1 MERITRTWSLMR
13 MSWRIL
19 TEDKKILLFP
29 FMSLVSC
36 LAVAA
41 TFIIPLFVT
50 GKWHPPT
57 KDATTIQQICYYGF
71 LFLYYYC
78 NYFVIVFFNTGLVS
92 YIVMRMNG
100 DHPTIGD
107 AFSASLARL
116 PLIAGWAL
124 IAATVGLLLKIIEDR
139 SDTIGQIVAGI
150 LGAAWAMATFLVI
163 PVLVVEQKN
172 PFSAVKEST
181 LLLKQTWGERILMRF
196 SFSTITFF
204 LLLPAIGLV
213 VLGAMAHSV
222 IALGV
227 SIAVAVFY
235 IILLTLVQSAL
246 EAIFQTAIYF
256 YARHSMVPAGFD
268 ESVLQGA
275 IATR

>member
-1 MERITRTWSLMR
+1 MERITRTWSLMG

-19 TEDKKILLFP
+19 TQDKKILLFP
-29 FMSLVSC
+29 LMSLFSC

-41 TFIIPLFVT
+41 TFIVPLFAT
-50 GKWHPPT
+50 GKWHPPA
-57 KDATTIQQICYYGF
+57 KDAATIQQISYYGF

-78 NYFVIVFFNTGLVS
+78 NYFVIVFFNSAMVS
-92 YIVMRMNG
+92 YVVMRMNG
-100 DHPTIGD
+100 DDPTMGD
-107 AFSASLARL
+107 AFRASLARL

-139 SDTIGQIVAGI
+139 SDTIGQIVAGL

-181 LLLKQTWGERILMRF
+181 LLLKQTWGERLLMRF

-204 LLLPAIGLV
+204 LILPAIGLI
-213 VLGAMAHSV
+213 VLGAMAHSLV
-222 IALGV
+222 ALGI
-227 SIAVAVFY
+227 SIAIAVFY

-275 IATR
+275 IAAR